1 MIKRARSKRRSG
13 LTLLA
18 LMSVMVAATC
28 AAGGILILNIGYPN
42 DTPTE
47 VGKWLLQ
54 ISALFAGTGALSA
67 ALRQADVARVE
78 RASWAALLQDLI
90 AAHDLAQL
98 SSRLLSAHAT
108 AKTYSEQMTQIH
120 EVRANIR
127 RLSSAPEVHDDPSL
141 STPLLA
147 MRRYLRL
154 LVEEYRDKYLA
165 IARQQ
170 RLDEAALTY
179 RLKEMVEAAATGEFP
194 VLPDDLAGPLPAGVM
209 LADASKFP
217 RLADFRDNYDQCAF
231 RANYEEA
238 KDAFQARAG
247 IRR

>member
-1 MIKRARSKRRSG
+1 MSKGAQISRWQG

-18 LMSVMVAATC
+18 VVSVVVAATC
-28 AAGGILILNIGYPN
+28 AAVGIMVLNVGHPN

-67 ALRQADVARVE
+67 ALRQADVTRAD
-78 RASWAALLQDLI
+78 RASWVALLQDLI

-108 AKTYSEQMTQIH
+108 AKAYSEQMAQIN
-120 EVRANIR
+120 EVRATIR
-127 RLSSAPEVHDDPSL
+127 RLSSAPEAHDEPSL
-141 STPLLA
+141 SEPLLA

-154 LVEEYRDKYLA
+154 LVEEYRGKYLA
-165 IARQQ
+165 VARQQ
-170 RLDEAALTY
+170 RLDEAVLSY
-179 RLKEMVEAAATGEFP
+179 RLRKIVEAADMGAFP
-194 VLPDDLAGPLPAGVM
+194 VLPADLAAPLPDGTLLSDV
-209 LADASKFP
+209 SKFP
-217 RLADFRDNYDQCAF
+217 RLADFRDHYDESQF
-231 RANYEEA
+231 RDAYEEA
-238 KDAFQARAG
+238 KDTFQVRAG